1 MRLTACPRLAQQ
13 PPTHTDISTTFQKG
27 SNTMRTKVT
36 VVGAG
41 NVGATTAQRLA
52 ERGYADVVLVD
63 IVDGLPQGKALDM
76 YEASPVTGIDS
87 AITGATDYAP
97 TANSDII
104 VITSGVARKP
114 GMSRDDLL
122 QINMGIVDSVARAA
136 IAESPDAIIVVVS
149 NPLDAMCHV
158 AFDAAGIPS
167 SRVVGMAGILDTA
180 RYRSFVAEAVNISVE
195 DINAFV
201 LGGHGDTM
209 VPLAS
214 YTTAAGIPIANLL
227 PQEQIDQIIQR
238 TRDGGAE
245 IVNLLKTGSA
255 FYAPSAA
262 VAQMVDAIA
271 LNKRRILPCAA
282 LLEGQYGID
291 GLFIGVPV
299 VLGQNGIEQ
308 ILEIELNDTEQA
320 QLKHSADAV
329 QGLVD
334 DIARLANA

>member
-1 MRLTACPRLAQQ
+1 MRV
-13 PPTHTDISTTFQKG
+13 
-27 SNTMRTKVT
+27 KVT

-41 NVGATTAQRLA
+41 NVGATTAQRVA
-52 ERGYADVVLVD
+52 ERGYADVVLID
-63 IVDGLPQGKALDM
+63 IVEGLAEGKALDL
-76 YEASPVTGIDS
+76 YEASPVVSVDS
-87 AITGATDYAP
+87 RVTGATDYAA
-97 TANSDII
+97 TAGSDIV

-122 QINMGIVDSVARAA
+122 SINMKIVDDVAKKAVAA
-136 IAESPDAIIVVVS
+136 SPDAVIIVVS

-158 AFDAAGIPS
+158 AFDAAGIDS

-180 RYRSFVAEAVNISVE
+180 RYRSFLAEALDVSVE
-195 DINAFV
+195 DVHAYV

-214 YTTAAGIPIANLL
+214 YTTAAGIPIAELL

-262 VAQMVDAIA
+262 VAQMVDSIV
-271 LNKRRILPCAA
+271 LDKKRILPCAA
-282 LLEGQYGID
+282 LLDGQYGID
-291 GLFIGVPV
+291 GLYIGVPV
-299 VLGQNGIEQ
+299 VLGSNGIER
-308 ILEIELNDTEQA
+308 ILEISLTSAEQGM
-320 QLKHSADAV
+320 LKHSADAV
-329 QGLVD
+329 RELVD
-334 DIARLANA
+334 SIQRLSSQ

>member
-1 MRLTACPRLAQQ
+1 
-13 PPTHTDISTTFQKG
+13 
-27 SNTMRTKVT
+27 MRTKVT

-52 ERGYADVVLVD
+52 ERGYADIVLLD
-63 IVDGLPQGKALDM
+63 IVEGLAEGKALDM
-76 YEASPVTGIDS
+76 YEASPVVGVDAALCGTI
-87 AITGATDYAP
+87 DYAA
-97 TANSDII
+97 TAGSDIV

-114 GMSRDDLL
+114 GMNRDDLL
-122 QINMGIVDSVARAA
+122 SINMKIVDDVTRKA
-136 IAESPDAIIVVVS
+136 IAASPDAILVVVS

-158 AFDAAGIPS
+158 AYDAAGIPAH
-167 SRVVGMAGILDTA
+167 RVIGMAGILDTA
-180 RYRSFVAEAVNISVE
+180 RYRSFVAEALNVSVE
-195 DINAFV
+195 DVYAYV

-214 YTTAAGIPIANLL
+214 FTTVAGIPVAELL
-227 PQEQIDQIIQR
+227 PQDQIDSIIQR

-262 VAQMVDAIA
+262 VAQMVDSIA

-282 LLEGQYGID
+282 LLEGQYGVD

-299 VLGQNGIEQ
+299 ILGANGIERV
-308 ILEIELNDTEQA
+308 LEISLTDEEQA
-320 QLKHSADAV
+320 ALQHSAAAV

-334 DIARLANA
+334 DLARLG

>member
-1 MRLTACPRLAQQ
+1 
-13 PPTHTDISTTFQKG
+13 
-27 SNTMRTKVT
+27 MRTKVT

-63 IVDGLPQGKALDM
+63 IVEGLAEGKALDM
-76 YEASPVTGIDS
+76 FEASPVVGVD
-87 AITGATDYAP
+87 AALCGATDYAA
-97 TANSDII
+97 TAGSDIV

-122 QINMGIVDSVARAA
+122 SINMKIVDDVSRKA
-136 IAESPDAIIVVVS
+136 IAASPEAVLVVVS

-158 AFDAAGIPS
+158 AYDAAGIPP

-180 RYRSFVAEAVNISVE
+180 RYRSFVAEALRVSVE
-195 DINAFV
+195 DVHAYV

-214 YTTAAGIPIANLL
+214 YTTAAGIPIAELL
-227 PQEQIDQIIQR
+227 PPEQIEAIIQR
-238 TRDGGAE
+238 TRSGGAE

-262 VAQMVDAIA
+262 VAQMVDSIA

-299 VLGQNGIEQ
+299 ILGAGGIERV
-308 ILEIELNDTEQA
+308 LEISLTAAEQA
-320 QLKHSADAV
+320 ALQHSAAAV

-334 DIARLANA
+334 DLARLA

>member
-1 MRLTACPRLAQQ
+1 
-13 PPTHTDISTTFQKG
+13 
-27 SNTMRTKVT
+27 MRTKVT

-52 ERGYADVVLVD
+52 ERGYADVVLID
-63 IVDGLPQGKALDM
+63 IVEGLAEGKALDM
-76 YEASPVTGIDS
+76 YEASPVVGVDS
-87 AITGATDYAP
+87 IVSGSTDYAA
-97 TANSDII
+97 TEGSDIV

-122 QINMGIVDSVARAA
+122 SINMKIVDEVTRKA
-136 IAESPDAIIVVVS
+136 IAASPNAVLIVVS

-158 AFDAAGIPS
+158 AYDAAGIPAN
-167 SRVVGMAGILDTA
+167 RVVGMAGILDTA
-180 RYRSFVAEAVNISVE
+180 RYRSFVAEALKVSVE
-195 DINAFV
+195 DVQAYV

-214 YTTAAGIPIANLL
+214 YTTAAGIPIGELL
-227 PQEQIDQIIQR
+227 PQEQIEAIIQR

-262 VAQMVDAIA
+262 VAQMVDSIA
-271 LNKRRILPCAA
+271 LDKRRILPCAA
-282 LLEGQYGID
+282 LLKGQYGVD

-299 VLGQNGIEQ
+299 ILGGNGIERV
-308 ILEIELNDTEQA
+308 LEISLTDEEQA
-320 QLKHSADAV
+320 MLKHSADAV
-329 QGLVD
+329 QELVND
-334 DIARLANA
+334 MARLAD

>member
-1 MRLTACPRLAQQ
+1 MRV
-13 PPTHTDISTTFQKG
+13 
-27 SNTMRTKVT
+27 KVT

-41 NVGATTAQRLA
+41 NVGATTAQRIA

-63 IVDGLPQGKALDM
+63 IVEGLPQGKALDL
-76 YEASPVTGIDS
+76 YEASPVVGVDS
-87 AITGATDYAP
+87 NITGATAYGE

-122 QINMGIVDSVARAA
+122 SINMKIVDDVATKA
-136 IAESPDAIIVVVS
+136 IAASPDAVIIVVS

-158 AFDAAGIPS
+158 AFDAAGIDS

-180 RYRSFVAEAVNISVE
+180 RYRSFLAEALDVSVE
-195 DINAFV
+195 DVHAYV

-214 YTTAAGIPIANLL
+214 YTTAAGIPIAELL
-227 PQEQIDQIIQR
+227 PQDQIDQIIQR

-262 VAQMVDAIA
+262 VAQMVDSIA
-271 LNKRRILPCAA
+271 LDKKRILPCAA
-282 LLEGQYGID
+282 LLNGQYGID
-291 GLFIGVPV
+291 GLYIGVPV
-299 VLGQNGIEQ
+299 VLGSNGIER
-308 ILEIELNDTEQA
+308 ILEISLTSAEQA
-320 QLKHSADAV
+320 MLQHSANAV
-329 QGLVD
+329 RELVD
-334 DIARLANA
+334 SIQRLSTQ

>member
-1 MRLTACPRLAQQ
+1 M
-13 PPTHTDISTTFQKG
+13 
-27 SNTMRTKVT
+27 MRTKVT
-36 VVGAG
+36 VIGAG

-52 ERGYADVVLVD
+52 ERGYADIVLVD

-76 YEASPVTGIDS
+76 YEASPVVGVDS
-87 AITGATDYAP
+87 RITGATDYGP
-97 TANSDII
+97 TADSDIV

-122 QINMGIVDSVARAA
+122 QINMGIVDSVTRAA
-136 IAESPDAIIVVVS
+136 VAASPDATVVVVS

-158 AFDAAGIPS
+158 AYDAAGIPS

-180 RYRSFVAEAVNISVE
+180 RYRSFLAEALNLSVE

-214 YTTAAGIPIANLL
+214 YTTAAGIPITKLL
-227 PQEQIDQIIQR
+227 PSDQLAQIIQR

-271 LNKRRILPCAA
+271 LDKRRILPCAA
-282 LLEGQYGID
+282 LLDGQYGVN

-299 VLGQNGIEQ
+299 VLGANGIEQ
-308 ILEIELNDTEQA
+308 ILEIDLTDAEQA
-320 QLKHSADAV
+320 QLEHSANAV
-329 QGLVD
+329 HGLVD
-334 DIARLANA
+334 DMARLSANSGA

>member
-1 MRLTACPRLAQQ
+1 
-13 PPTHTDISTTFQKG
+13 
-27 SNTMRTKVT
+27 MRTKVT

-52 ERGYADVVLVD
+52 ERGYADIVLLD
-63 IVDGLPQGKALDM
+63 IVEGLAEGKALDL
-76 YEASPVTGIDS
+76 YEASPVVGVDS
-87 AITGATDYAP
+87 ALCGTTDYAA
-97 TANSDII
+97 TAGSEIV

-122 QINMGIVDSVARAA
+122 SINMKIVDDVTRKA
-136 IAESPDAIIVVVS
+136 IAASPDAILVVVS

-158 AFDAAGIPS
+158 AYDAAAIPAH
-167 SRVVGMAGILDTA
+167 RVIGMAGILDTA
-180 RYRSFVAEAVNISVE
+180 RYRSFVAEALNVSVE
-195 DINAFV
+195 DVHAYV

-214 YTTAAGIPIANLL
+214 FTTVAGIPVAELL
-227 PQEQIDQIIQR
+227 PQDEIDSIIQR
-238 TRDGGAE
+238 TRDGGSE
-245 IVNLLKTGSA
+245 IVNLLKTSSA

-262 VAQMVDAIA
+262 VAQMVDSIA

-282 LLEGQYGID
+282 LLEGQYGVD

-299 VLGQNGIEQ
+299 ILGANGIERV
-308 ILEIELNDTEQA
+308 LEISLTDDEQA
-320 QLKHSADAV
+320 ALQHSANAV

-334 DIARLANA
+334 DLARLG

>member
-1 MRLTACPRLAQQ
+1 
-13 PPTHTDISTTFQKG
+13 
-27 SNTMRTKVT
+27 MRTKVT

-52 ERGYADVVLVD
+52 ERGYADVVLID
-63 IVDGLPQGKALDM
+63 IVEGLAEGKALDM
-76 YEASPVTGIDS
+76 YEASPVVGVDS
-87 AITGATDYAP
+87 MISGSTDYAA
-97 TANSDII
+97 TEGSDIV

-122 QINMGIVDSVARAA
+122 SINMKIVDEVTRKA
-136 IAESPDAIIVVVS
+136 IAASPNAVLIVVS

-158 AFDAAGIPS
+158 AYDAAGIPAN
-167 SRVVGMAGILDTA
+167 RVVGMAGILDTA
-180 RYRSFVAEAVNISVE
+180 RYRSFVAEALKVSVE
-195 DINAFV
+195 DVQAYV

-214 YTTAAGIPIANLL
+214 YTTAAGIPIGELL
-227 PQEQIDQIIQR
+227 PQDQIDAIIQR

-262 VAQMVDAIA
+262 VAQMVDSIA
-271 LNKRRILPCAA
+271 LDKRRILPCAA
-282 LLEGQYGID
+282 LLEGQYGVD

-299 VLGQNGIEQ
+299 ILGGNGIERV
-308 ILEIELNDTEQA
+308 LEISLTDDEQA
-320 QLKHSADAV
+320 MLKHSADAV
-329 QGLVD
+329 QELVND
-334 DIARLANA
+334 MARLAD

>member
-1 MRLTACPRLAQQ
+1 
-13 PPTHTDISTTFQKG
+13 
-27 SNTMRTKVT
+27 MRTKVT
-36 VVGAG
+36 VIGAG

-76 YEASPVTGIDS
+76 YEASPVIGVDS
-87 AITGATDYAP
+87 CITGATDYGP
-97 TANSDII
+97 TAGSDIV

-122 QINMGIVDSVARAA
+122 QINMGIVDSVTRAA
-136 IAESPDAIIVVVS
+136 IAESPDATIVVVS

-158 AFDAAGIPS
+158 AYDAAGIPS

-180 RYRSFVAEAVNISVE
+180 RYRSFLSEAIDISVE

-214 YTTAAGIPIANLL
+214 YTTAAGIPITKLL
-227 PQEQIDQIIQR
+227 PQDQLDQIIQR

-271 LNKRRILPCAA
+271 LDKRRILPCAA
-282 LLEGQYGID
+282 LLEGQYGVD

-299 VLGQNGIEQ
+299 VLGKNGIEQ
-308 ILEIELNDTEQA
+308 ILEIDLTDQEQA
-320 QLKHSADAV
+320 QLRHSADAV

-334 DIARLANA
+334 DMARLSSQ

>member
-1 MRLTACPRLAQQ
+1 MRV
-13 PPTHTDISTTFQKG
+13 
-27 SNTMRTKVT
+27 KVT

-41 NVGATTAQRLA
+41 NVGATTAQRVA

-63 IVDGLPQGKALDM
+63 IVEGLAEGKALDL
-76 YEASPVTGIDS
+76 YEASPVVSVDS
-87 AITGATDYAP
+87 RVTGATDYAA
-97 TANSDII
+97 TAGSDIV

-122 QINMGIVDSVARAA
+122 SINMKIVDDVAKKAVAA
-136 IAESPDAIIVVVS
+136 SPDAVIIVVS

-158 AFDAAGIPS
+158 AFDAAGIDS
-167 SRVVGMAGILDTA
+167 SCVVGMAGILDTA
-180 RYRSFVAEAVNISVE
+180 RYRSFLAEALDVSVE
-195 DINAFV
+195 DVHAYV

-214 YTTAAGIPIANLL
+214 YTTAAGIPIAELL

-262 VAQMVDAIA
+262 VAQMVDSIA
-271 LNKRRILPCAA
+271 LDKKRILPCAA
-282 LLEGQYGID
+282 LLDGQYGID
-291 GLFIGVPV
+291 GLYIGVPV
-299 VLGQNGIEQ
+299 VLGSNGIER
-308 ILEIELNDTEQA
+308 ILEISLTSAEQGM
-320 QLKHSADAV
+320 LKHSADAV
-329 QGLVD
+329 RELVD
-334 DIARLANA
+334 SIQRLSSQ

>member
-1 MRLTACPRLAQQ
+1 MRV
-13 PPTHTDISTTFQKG
+13 
-27 SNTMRTKVT
+27 KVT

-41 NVGATTAQRLA
+41 NVGATTAQRVA
-52 ERGYADVVLVD
+52 ERGYADVVLID
-63 IVDGLPQGKALDM
+63 IVEGLAEGKALDL
-76 YEASPVTGIDS
+76 YEASPVVSVDS
-87 AITGATDYAP
+87 RVTGATDYAA
-97 TANSDII
+97 TAGSDIV

-122 QINMGIVDSVARAA
+122 SINMKIVDDVAKKAVAA
-136 IAESPDAIIVVVS
+136 SPDAVIIVVS

-158 AFDAAGIPS
+158 AFDAAGIDS

-180 RYRSFVAEAVNISVE
+180 RYRSFLAEALDVSVE
-195 DINAFV
+195 DVHAYV

-214 YTTAAGIPIANLL
+214 YTTAAGIPIAELL

-262 VAQMVDAIA
+262 VAQMVDSIA
-271 LNKRRILPCAA
+271 LDKKRILPCAA
-282 LLEGQYGID
+282 LLDGQYGID
-291 GLFIGVPV
+291 GLYIGVPV
-299 VLGQNGIEQ
+299 VLGSNGIER
-308 ILEIELNDTEQA
+308 ILEISLTSAEQGM
-320 QLKHSADAV
+320 LKHSADAV
-329 QGLVD
+329 RELVD
-334 DIARLANA
+334 SIQRLSSQ

>member
-1 MRLTACPRLAQQ
+1 
-13 PPTHTDISTTFQKG
+13 
-27 SNTMRTKVT
+27 MRTKVT
-36 VVGAG
+36 VIGAG

-52 ERGYADVVLVD
+52 ERGYADIVLVD

-76 YEASPVTGIDS
+76 YEASPVIGVDS
-87 AITGATDYAP
+87 CITGATDYGP
-97 TANSDII
+97 TAGSDII

-122 QINMGIVDSVARAA
+122 QINMGIVDSVTRAA
-136 IAESPDAIIVVVS
+136 IAESPDATIVVVS

-158 AFDAAGIPS
+158 AFDAAGVPS
-167 SRVVGMAGILDTA
+167 SRVIGMAGILDTA
-180 RYRSFVAEAVNISVE
+180 RYRSFLAEAINVSVE

-214 YTTAAGIPIANLL
+214 YTTAAGIPITKLL
-227 PQEQIDQIIQR
+227 PQDQLDQIIQR

-271 LNKRRILPCAA
+271 LDKRRILPCAA
-282 LLEGQYGID
+282 RLEGEYGVD

-299 VLGQNGIEQ
+299 ILGRNGIEQ
-308 ILEIELNDTEQA
+308 ILEINLTDDEQA

-334 DIARLANA
+334 DMARLSQNNGA

>member
-1 MRLTACPRLAQQ
+1 MRV
-13 PPTHTDISTTFQKG
+13 
-27 SNTMRTKVT
+27 KVT

-41 NVGATTAQRLA
+41 NVGATTAQRIA

-63 IVDGLPQGKALDM
+63 IVEGLAEGKALDL
-76 YEASPVTGIDS
+76 YEASPVVSVDS
-87 AITGATDYAP
+87 RITGATDYAA
-97 TANSDII
+97 TAGSDIV

-122 QINMGIVDSVARAA
+122 SINMKIVDDVAKKA
-136 IAESPDAIIVVVS
+136 IAASPDAVIIVVS

-158 AFDAAGIPS
+158 AFDAAGIDS

-180 RYRSFVAEAVNISVE
+180 RYRSFLAEALDVSVE
-195 DINAFV
+195 DVHAYV

-214 YTTAAGIPIANLL
+214 YTTAAGIPIAELL

-262 VAQMVDAIA
+262 VAQMVDSIA
-271 LNKRRILPCAA
+271 LDKKRILPCAA
-282 LLEGQYGID
+282 LLDGQYGID
-291 GLFIGVPV
+291 GLYIGVPV
-299 VLGQNGIEQ
+299 VLGSNGIER
-308 ILEIELNDTEQA
+308 ILEISLTSAEQGM
-320 QLKHSADAV
+320 LKHSADAV
-329 QGLVD
+329 RELVD
-334 DIARLANA
+334 SIQRLSSQ

>member
-1 MRLTACPRLAQQ
+1 
-13 PPTHTDISTTFQKG
+13 
-27 SNTMRTKVT
+27 MRTKVT
-36 VVGAG
+36 VIGAG

-52 ERGYADVVLVD
+52 ERGYADIVLVD

-76 YEASPVTGIDS
+76 YEASPVIGIDS
-87 AITGATDYAP
+87 CITGTTDYGP
-97 TANSDII
+97 TAGSDIV

-122 QINMGIVDSVARAA
+122 QINMGIVDSVTRAA
-136 IAESPDAIIVVVS
+136 IAESPDATIVVVS

-167 SRVVGMAGILDTA
+167 SRVIGMAGILDTA
-180 RYRSFVAEAVNISVE
+180 RYRSFLAEAINVSVE

-214 YTTAAGIPIANLL
+214 YTTAAGIPITKLL
-227 PQEQIDQIIQR
+227 PQDQLDQIIQR

-271 LNKRRILPCAA
+271 LDKRRILPCAA
-282 LLEGQYGID
+282 LLEGEYGVN

-299 VLGQNGIEQ
+299 ILGRNGIEQ
-308 ILEIELNDTEQA
+308 ILEISLTDEEQSQLN
-320 QLKHSADAV
+320 HSADAV

-334 DIARLANA
+334 DMARLSQNNGA

>member
-1 MRLTACPRLAQQ
+1 
-13 PPTHTDISTTFQKG
+13 
-27 SNTMRTKVT
+27 MRTKVT
-36 VVGAG
+36 VIGAG

-52 ERGYADVVLVD
+52 ERGYADIVLVD

-76 YEASPVTGIDS
+76 YEASPVVGIDS
-87 AITGATDYAP
+87 CIVGATEYGP
-97 TANSDII
+97 TAGSDII

-122 QINMGIVDSVARAA
+122 QINMGIVDSVTRSA
-136 IAESPDAIIVVVS
+136 IAESPDATIVVVS

-158 AFDAAGIPS
+158 AYDAAGIPS

-180 RYRSFVAEAVNISVE
+180 RYRSFLSEAINVSVE

-214 YTTAAGIPIANLL
+214 YTTAAGIPITKLL
-227 PQEQIDQIIQR
+227 PEDQLDQIIQR

-271 LNKRRILPCAA
+271 LDKRRILPCAA
-282 LLEGQYGID
+282 LLEGQYGVN

-299 VLGQNGIEQ
+299 ILGKNGIEQ
-308 ILEIELNDTEQA
+308 ILEINLTDEEQA

-334 DIARLANA
+334 DMARLSS

>member
-1 MRLTACPRLAQQ
+1 
-13 PPTHTDISTTFQKG
+13 
-27 SNTMRTKVT
+27 MRTKVT
-36 VVGAG
+36 VIGAG

-76 YEASPVTGIDS
+76 YEASPVVGID
-87 AITGATDYAP
+87 ATITGATDYGA
-97 TANSDII
+97 TANSDIV

-122 QINMGIVDSVARAA
+122 QINMGIVDSVTRAA
-136 IAESPDAIIVVVS
+136 IAESPDATIVVVS

-158 AFDAAGIPS
+158 AYDAAGIPS

-180 RYRSFVAEAVNISVE
+180 RYRSFLAEALNISVE

-214 YTTAAGIPIANLL
+214 YTTAAGIPITKLL
-227 PQEQIDQIIQR
+227 PQDQLDQIIQR

-282 LLEGQYGID
+282 LLEGQYGVD

-299 VLGQNGIEQ
+299 VLGENGIEQ
-308 ILEIELNDTEQA
+308 ILEIDLTDDEQA
-320 QLKHSADAV
+320 QLKHSGDAV

-334 DIARLANA
+334 DMARLKQQ

>member
-1 MRLTACPRLAQQ
+1 
-13 PPTHTDISTTFQKG
+13 
-27 SNTMRTKVT
+27 MRTKVT
-36 VVGAG
+36 VIGAG

-52 ERGYADVVLVD
+52 ERGYADIVLVD

-76 YEASPVTGIDS
+76 YEASPVVGVDS
-87 AITGATDYAP
+87 CITGATGYGP

-122 QINMGIVDSVARAA
+122 QINMGIVDSVTRDA
-136 IAESPDAIIVVVS
+136 IAESPDATIVVVS

-180 RYRSFVAEAVNISVE
+180 RYRSFLAEAINVSVE

-214 YTTAAGIPIANLL
+214 YTTAAGIPITKLL
-227 PQEQIDQIIQR
+227 PQDQLDTIIQR

-271 LNKRRILPCAA
+271 LDKRRILPCAA
-282 LLEGQYGID
+282 LLDGQYGVD

-299 VLGQNGIEQ
+299 VLGKNGIEQ
-308 ILEIELNDTEQA
+308 ILEIDLTDHEQA

-334 DIARLANA
+334 DMARLSN